1 MNRVVLIVFAVLL
14 LLFLLGGSLIGLYT
28 DWLWFGQ
35 VQYSAVFLT
44 VLTTKLW
51 LGAAG
56 AALLFFLLWVNL
68 RVARRPTHTTL
79 VFQGKNVLAI
89 SDRHLMEPRVNRML
103 PVAILLISLFAGLV
117 VANSLWEQV
126 LLYLH
131 PTEFGQKDPLFGND
145 IGFYV
150 FQFPLLKS
158 LYRLFMLAMGL
169 CVVLS
174 AAVYIFDEKVAVTE
188 HRQFIAL
195 PRVKRH
201 LLTLLGIML
210 LAKAL
215 SYRLSMYDLLYSPR
229 GVAAGA
235 SYTDV
240 HILLPVLWVLMVAA
254 GLAGIGV
261 IWFGFRKGW
270 MLVGSM
276 VAVWFGLSLLGAWAL
291 PAAVQGLK
299 VTPNELNA
307 ERPYIERNITF
318 TRAAYNVNDV
328 EERDFSTGE
337 SLTPELLEANQLT
350 VENIRLWDHRPLL
363 STYAQL
369 QAIRTYYDFY
379 DVDND
384 RYTIG
389 GEYRQVML
397 STRELNYEALPS
409 RTWVNERLTYTHG
422 YGVVLSPV
430 NRILHEGEPDFLLK
444 DIPPEGHADLEV
456 TRPEIYYGET
466 VNPYVL
472 VRTEAREFDYPVGD
486 QNEYTHYEGDGGV
499 PVGGWLKRLFWAFR
513 FKSMSILLNTDVHP
527 ESRIMLYRRVLD
539 RLQRIAPFLLFDQD
553 PYIVLSEGKLY
564 WICDAYT
571 RTAYYPYSQPMDNF
585 GNYVRNSV
593 KAIVDAY
600 DGTVDFY
607 VAEPD
612 DPIIRSYQKIFPD
625 TFKPLDEMSADLRRH
640 IRVPKTLFEIQA
652 QIYAKYHMT
661 DPQIFYQNEDLW
673 EFPKETYQQD
683 ERVMEPYHN
692 IMRLPGEAREQEEFV
707 LMLPFTPQGKHVLRA
722 WMCARNDGDQYGKLL
737 VYNFPKGG
745 QVDGPYQ
752 IEARISQNEQI
763 REQLAL
769 WTQGGDVVNRGNLL
783 VVPIPSQLKRGAP
796 VSPTETKGSLLY
808 VEPVFLRA
816 ALGDIPE
823 LKRVIVAYGDR
834 IVMERDLE
842 RGLDKLFGRESALAK
857 ASQPVPPDIGAK
869 QLGAEP
875 TSARLSPELARR
887 AWQHLQQAKESY
899 GDDWAKFG
907 QQMKKLEQVLK
918 DLNDQ
923 ANAQAPEP

>member
-1 MNRVVLIVFAVLL
+1 MNRMVPIVFAVLL
-14 LLFLLGGSLIGLYT
+14 LLFLLGGSLSGLYT
-28 DWLWFGQ
+28 DWLWFGH

-68 RVARRPTHTTL
+68 RVARRPTQTTL
-79 VFQGKNVLAI
+79 VFEGKNVLAI
-89 SDRHLMEPRVNRML
+89 PDRHLVELVELGVNRML
-103 PVAILLISLFAGLV
+103 PVAILLISLFAGLFV
-117 VANSLWEQV
+117 GNSLWEQV

-131 PTEFGQKDPLFGND
+131 PTEFGQKDPLFNND
-145 IGFYV
+145 LGFYV

-169 CVVLS
+169 CVALS

-188 HRQFIAL
+188 HRQFITL

-215 SYRLSMYDLLYSPR
+215 SYRLNMYDLLYSPR

-254 GLAGIGV
+254 GAAGIGV

-270 MLVGSM
+270 TLVGSI
-276 VAVWFGLSLLGAWAL
+276 VAVLFGLSLFGAWGL

-318 TRAAYNVNDV
+318 TRAAYNVSDV
-328 EERDFSTGE
+328 EERDFSAEE
-337 SLTPELLEANQLT
+337 SLTPELLEANKLT
-350 VENIRLWDHRPLL
+350 AENIRLWDHRPLL

-369 QAIRTYYDFY
+369 QAIRTYYDFH

-384 RYTIG
+384 RYTID

-397 STRELNYEALPS
+397 SARELNYEALPS
-409 RTWVNERLTYTHG
+409 RTWVNEQLTYTHG

-430 NRILHEGEPDFLLK
+430 NRILREGEPDFLLK
-444 DIPPEGHADLEV
+444 DIPPKGHSDLKL

-466 VNPYVL
+466 ANPYVF
-472 VRTEAREFDYPVGD
+472 VRTKAREFDYPVGD
-486 QNEYTHYEGDGGV
+486 QNEYTHYQGDGGV
-499 PVGGWLKRLFWAFR
+499 PVGGWMKRLLWAIR
-513 FKSMSILLNTDVHP
+513 FKSISILLNTDVHA

-539 RLQRIAPFLLFDQD
+539 RLQRLAPFLLFDQD
-553 PYIVLSEGKLY
+553 PYIVLSGGKLY

-571 RTAYYPYSQPMDNF
+571 RTAYYPYSQPTGNF

-593 KAIVDAY
+593 KAVVDTY

-612 DPIIRSYQKIFPD
+612 DPIIRSYQKVFPD

-640 IRVPKTLFEIQA
+640 IRVPKALFEIQA
-652 QIYAKYHMT
+652 RIYAKYHMT

-673 EFPKETYQQD
+673 EFPKETYRQD
-683 ERVMEPYHN
+683 EREMEPYHN

-707 LMLPFTPQGKHVLRA
+707 LMLPFTPHGKHVLRA

-737 VYNFPKGG
+737 VYNFPKGE

-769 WTQGGDVVNRGNLL
+769 WIQGGDVVIRGNLL
-783 VVPIPSQLKRGAP
+783 VVPIAN
-796 VSPTETKGSLLY
+796 SLLY
-808 VEPVFLRA
+808 VEPVFLQA
-816 ALGDIPE
+816 ARGEIPE

-842 RGLDKLFGRESALAK
+842 RGLDKLFGSESALAK

-869 QLGAEP
+869 QKGAEP
-875 TSARLSPELARR
+875 TSTRPSPELARR

-907 QQMKKLEQVLK
+907 QQMKELEQVLK

-923 ANAQAPEP
+923 ANAQVPEP

>member
-1 MNRVVLIVFAVLL
+1 MKRMVLIVIAVLL
-14 LLFLLGGSLIGLYT
+14 LLFLVGASLSGLYT

-35 VQYSAVFLT
+35 VQYSGVFLT
-44 VLTTKLW
+44 AITTKLW
-51 LGAAG
+51 LGVAG

-68 RVARRPTHTTL
+68 RIARRPTHTPL
-79 VFQGKNVLAI
+79 MFQGMNVLAI
-89 SDRHLMEPRVNRML
+89 PDRHLVEAPVNRML
-103 PVAILLISLFAGLV
+103 PVVILLISLFGGLV
-117 VANSLWEQV
+117 VGNALWEQL

-131 PTEFGQKDPLFGND
+131 PTEFGQKDPLFNND
-145 IGFYV
+145 LGFYV

-174 AAVYIFDEKVAVTE
+174 AAVYIFDERVAVTE
-188 HRQFIAL
+188 HRQFIIL

-215 SYRLSMYDLLYSPR
+215 SYRLNMYDLLYSPR

-240 HILLPVLWVLMVAA
+240 HILLPVLWVQMVAA
-254 GLAGIGV
+254 GAAGIGV
-261 IWFGFRKGW
+261 IWFGLRKGW
-270 MLVGSM
+270 ILAGSM
-276 VAVWFGLSLLGAWAL
+276 LAVWFGLSLLGALAL

-307 ERPYIERNITF
+307 ERRYIERNIAF
-318 TRAAYNVNDV
+318 TRAAYNVDDV
-328 EERDFSTGE
+328 DERAFSAEE

-350 VENIRLWDHRPLL
+350 IENIRLWDHRPLL

-369 QAIRTYYDFY
+369 QAIRTYYDFH

-397 STRELNYEALPS
+397 SARELNYEALPS

-430 NRILHEGEPDFLLK
+430 NRILREGEPDFLLK
-444 DIPPEGHADLEV
+444 DIPPEGHSDLKL

-466 VNPYVL
+466 VNPYIF
-472 VRTEAREFDYPVGD
+472 VRTKAREFDYPVGD

-499 PVGGWLKRLFWAFR
+499 PVGGWLKRLLWAFR
-513 FKSMSILLNTDVHP
+513 FKSMSILMNTDVHA
-527 ESRIMLYRRVLD
+527 ESRIMIYRRVLD

-607 VAEPD
+607 VAEPN
-612 DPIIRSYQKIFPD
+612 DPIIRSYQKVFPD
-625 TFKPLDEMSADLRRH
+625 TFKPLDEMSLDLRRH
-640 IRVPKTLFEIQA
+640 IRVPKALFQIQA

-661 DPQIFYQNEDLW
+661 DPEIFYQNEDLW
-673 EFPKETYQQD
+673 EFPKETYRQD
-683 ERVMEPYHN
+683 EREMEPYHN

-737 VYNFPKGG
+737 VYNFPKGE

-769 WTQGGDVVNRGNLL
+769 WIQGGDVVIRGNLL
-783 VVPIPSQLKRGAP
+783 VVPIPSQLERDAP
-796 VSPTETKGSLLY
+796 VSPIETKGSLLY
-808 VEPVFLRA
+808 VEPVFLQA
-816 ALGDIPE
+816 ARGEIPE

-842 RGLDKLFGRESALAK
+842 RCLDKLFGRESALAK
-857 ASQPVPPDIGAK
+857 AIQPVPPDIRAK
-869 QLGAEP
+869 QGGAEP
-875 TSARLSPELARR
+875 TSTLTRR

-907 QQMKKLEQVLK
+907 QQMKELEQVLK

-923 ANAQAPEP
+923 ANAQVPEP

>member
-1 MNRVVLIVFAVLL
+1 MKRMVLIVLAVLL
-14 LLFLLGGSLIGLYT
+14 LLFLIGGSLSGLYT

-35 VQYSAVFLT
+35 VQYSGVFLT

-56 AALLFFLLWVNL
+56 AVFLFCLLWVNL

-79 VFQGKNVLAI
+79 VFQGRNVLAI
-89 SDRHLMEPRVNRML
+89 PDRHLVEPRVNRML

-117 VANSLWEQV
+117 VGNSLWEQV

-131 PTEFGQKDPLFGND
+131 PTEFGQQDPLFNND
-145 IGFYV
+145 LGFYV

-158 LYRLFMLAMGL
+158 LYRLFMQALGL

-174 AAVYIFDEKVAVTE
+174 VAVYIFDEKVAVTE
-188 HRQFIAL
+188 ERQFSSL
-195 PRVKRH
+195 PGVKRH
-201 LLTLLGIML
+201 LLTLMGIML
-210 LAKAL
+210 MAKAL
-215 SYRLSMYDLLYSPR
+215 SYRLTMYDLLYSPR

-240 HILLPVLWVLMVAA
+240 HFLRPVLWVLMVAA
-254 GLAGIGV
+254 GAAAIGV
-261 IWFGFRKGW
+261 IWMGFRKRWKLAAG
-270 MLVGSM
+270 M
-276 VAVWFGLSLLGAWAL
+276 VAVWLGLSVLGTRAL
-291 PAAVQGLK
+291 PVAVQTLK
-299 VTPNELNA
+299 VTPNELSA
-307 ERPYIERNITF
+307 ERPYIEWNIEF
-318 TRAAYNVNDV
+318 TRAAYNVDDV
-328 EERDFSTGE
+328 EERDFADE
-337 SLTPELLEANQLT
+337 KSLTPELLEANQLT

-369 QAIRTYYDFY
+369 QAIRTYYDFH

-397 STRELNYEALPS
+397 SARELNYEALPS

-430 NRILHEGEPDFLLK
+430 NRILREGEPDFLLK
-444 DIPPEGHADLEV
+444 DIPPKGHADLKLD
-456 TRPEIYYGET
+456 RPEIYYGET
-466 VNPYVL
+466 VNPYVF
-472 VRTEAREFDYPVGD
+472 VRTKAQEFDYPVGD
-486 QNEYTHYEGDGGV
+486 QNEYTDYEGDGGV
-499 PVGGWLKRLFWAFR
+499 PVGGWLKRLLWAFR

-539 RLQRIAPFLLFDQD
+539 RLQKLAPFLLFDQD

-571 RTAYYPYSQPMDNF
+571 RTAYYPYSEPYSEPNSEPYSQPTGNF
-585 GNYVRNSV
+585 GNYIRNSV
-593 KAIVDAY
+593 KAVVDAY
-600 DGTVDFY
+600 DGTVHFY
-607 VAEPD
+607 VAERD
-612 DPIIRSYQKIFPD
+612 DPIIGSYQEIFPD
-625 TFKPLDEMSADLRRH
+625 MFQPLDEMSADLRLH

-652 QIYAKYHMT
+652 RIYAKYHMT

-673 EFPKETYQQD
+673 AFPKETYQQD
-683 ERVMEPYHN
+683 EREMEPYHN

-737 VYNFPKGG
+737 VYNFPKGE

-769 WTQGGDVVNRGNLL
+769 WIQGGDVVIRGNLL
-783 VVPIPSQLKRGAP
+783 VVPIAN
-796 VSPTETKGSLLY
+796 SLLY
-808 VEPVFLRA
+808 VEPVFLQA
-816 ALGDIPE
+816 ARGEIPE

-834 IVMERDLE
+834 IAMEKDLE
-842 RGLDKLFGRESALAK
+842 RSLDKLFGRESALAK

-869 QLGAEP
+869 PEGAEP
-875 TSARLSPELARR
+875 TSTTLSPELARR

-899 GDDWAKFG
+899 GDDWAEFG
-907 QQMKKLEQVLK
+907 QQMKTLEQVLK

>member
-1 MNRVVLIVFAVLL
+1 MNRMVLIVFAM
-14 LLFLLGGSLIGLYT
+14 LLFLLLLGASLSGLYT
-28 DWLWFGQ
+28 DWLWFEQ
-35 VQYSAVFLT
+35 VQYSGLFLT

-68 RVARRPTHTTL
+68 RIARRPTQATL
-79 VFQGKNVLAI
+79 VVPGKNVLAI
-89 SDRHLMEPRVNRML
+89 PDRHLVEPTVNRLL
-103 PVAILLISLFAGLV
+103 PVAILLVSLIAGLAV
-117 VANSLWEQV
+117 GTLWEQV

-131 PTEFGQKDPLFGND
+131 STEFGQQDPMFNND
-145 IGFYV
+145 LGFYV
-150 FQFPLLKS
+150 FQFPLLKL

-169 CVVLS
+169 CVALS

-188 HRQFIAL
+188 DRQFITL

-201 LLTLLGIML
+201 LLSLLGIML
-210 LAKAL
+210 MAKAL
-215 SYRLSMYDLLYSPR
+215 SYRLSMYDLLYSLR

-240 HILLPVLWVLMVAA
+240 HFLLPVLWLLMVVAA
-254 GLAGIGV
+254 VAGIGV
-261 IWFGFRKGW
+261 IWSGFLKGW
-270 MLVGSM
+270 KLAAGL
-276 VAVWFGLSLLGAWAL
+276 VAVWLGVSVLGGQAL
-291 PAAVQGLK
+291 PFMVQVLK

-307 ERPYIERNITF
+307 ERPYIERNIAF

-328 EERDFSTGE
+328 KERDFSGE
-337 SLTPELLEANQLT
+337 EPLTPELLEANKLT

-369 QAIRTYYDFY
+369 QAIRTYYDFH

-384 RYTIG
+384 RYTIN

-397 STRELNYEALPS
+397 SARELNYEALPS
-409 RTWVNERLTYTHG
+409 RTWVNEQLTYTHG

-430 NRILHEGEPDFLLK
+430 NRILREGEPDFLLK
-444 DIPPEGHADLEV
+444 DIPPVLHPDLENSKDLEL

-466 VNPYVL
+466 VNPYVF
-472 VRTEAREFDYPVGD
+472 VRTKAREFDYPVGD
-486 QNEYTHYEGDGGV
+486 QNKYTTYEGNGGV
-499 PVGGWLKRLFWAFR
+499 PVGGWLKRLLWSVR
-513 FKSMSILLNTDVHP
+513 FKNLSILLNTDVHA
-527 ESRIMLYRRVLD
+527 ESRIMLYRRVLV
-539 RLQRIAPFLLFDQD
+539 RLQRLAPFLVFDND
-553 PYIVLSEGKLY
+553 PYIVISEGKLY

-571 RTAYYPYSQPMDNF
+571 RTAHYPYSQPMGGSF
-585 GNYVRNSV
+585 GNYIRNSV
-593 KAIVDAY
+593 KAVVDAY
-600 DGTVDFY
+600 DGSVHLY

-612 DPIIRSYQKIFPD
+612 DPIIQSYQKIFPD
-625 TFKPLDEMSADLRRH
+625 MFQPLKKMMSQDLQDH
-640 IRVPKTLFEIQA
+640 IRVPKDLFEIQA
-652 QIYAKYHMT
+652 RIYAKYHMT

-673 EFPKETYQQD
+673 EFPKETYRQD
-683 ERVMEPYHN
+683 EREMEPYHN
-692 IMRLPGEAREQEEFV
+692 IMRLPGEAQEEEEFV

-737 VYNFPKGG
+737 VYNFPKGE

-769 WTQGGDVVNRGNLL
+769 WIQGGDVVIRGNLL
-783 VVPIPSQLKRGAP
+783 VVPIAN
-796 VSPTETKGSLLY
+796 SLLY
-808 VEPVFLRA
+808 VEPVFLQA
-816 ALGDIPE
+816 ARGEIPE
-823 LKRVIVAYGDR
+823 LKRVIVAYDDQ
-834 IVMERDLE
+834 IEMEKNLDLC
-842 RGLDKLFGRESALAK
+842 LDKLFNRESALAK
-857 ASQPVPPDIGAK
+857 ASPLVAPGKGDKPEDAK
-869 QLGAEP
+869 P
-875 TSARLSPELARR
+875 TSTRLSADLGRR
-887 AWQHLQQAKESY
+887 AWQYLQQAQESY

-907 QQMKKLEQVLK
+907 QQMKELEQVLK

>member
-1 MNRVVLIVFAVLL
+1 MNRMVLIVLAVLL
-14 LLFLLGGSLIGLYT
+14 LLFLLGGSLSGLYT

-35 VQYSAVFLT
+35 VQFSGVFLT

-89 SDRHLMEPRVNRML
+89 PDRHLVEPWVNRML
-103 PVAILLISLFAGLV
+103 LVAIPLISLFAGLV
-117 VANSLWEQV
+117 VGNSLWEQV

-131 PTEFGQKDPLFGND
+131 PTEFGQKDPLFNSD
-145 IGFYV
+145 LGFYV
-150 FQFPLLKS
+150 FQFSLLKS

-174 AAVYIFDEKVAVTE
+174 AAVYIFDERVAVTE
-188 HRQFIAL
+188 QGQFSGL

-201 LLTLLGIML
+201 LLTLMGIML
-210 LAKAL
+210 MAKAL
-215 SYRLSMYDLLYSPR
+215 SYRLNMYELLYSPR

-240 HILLPVLWVLMVAA
+240 HILRPVLWVLMVAA
-254 GLAGIGV
+254 GAAGIGV

-270 MLVGSM
+270 KLAAGL
-276 VAVWFGLSLLGAWAL
+276 VAVWLGVSVLGGRSL
-291 PAAVQGLK
+291 PAAVQVLR
-299 VTPNELNA
+299 VTPNELNL
-307 ERPYIERNITF
+307 EGPYIERNITF
-318 TRAAYNVNDV
+318 TRAAYNVDDV
-328 EERDFSTGE
+328 QERDFSAKE
-337 SLTPELLEANQLT
+337 SLTPELLEANKLT

-369 QAIRTYYDFY
+369 QAIRTYYDFH

-384 RYTIG
+384 RYTID

-397 STRELNYEALPS
+397 SARELNYEALPS
-409 RTWVNERLTYTHG
+409 RTWVNEQLTYTHG
-422 YGVVLSPV
+422 YGVVVSPV
-430 NRILHEGEPDFLLK
+430 NRILREGEPDFLLK
-444 DIPPEGHADLEV
+444 DIPPVGHPDLKLD
-456 TRPEIYYGET
+456 RPEIYYGET
-466 VNPYVL
+466 VNPYVF
-472 VRTEAREFDYPVGD
+472 VRTKAREFDYPVGE
-486 QNEYTHYEGDGGV
+486 QNEYTHYQGNGGV
-499 PVGGWLKRLFWAFR
+499 PVGGWLKRLLWAVR
-513 FKSMSILLNTDVHP
+513 FKSMSILLNTDVHA

-539 RLQRIAPFLLFDQD
+539 RLQRLAPFLFFDQD
-553 PYIVLSEGKLY
+553 PYIVLSGGKLY

-571 RTAYYPYSQPMDNF
+571 STAYYPYSQPMGNF
-585 GNYVRNSV
+585 GNYIRNSV
-593 KAIVDAY
+593 KAVVDAY
-600 DGTVDFY
+600 DGTVHFY

-612 DPIIRSYQKIFPD
+612 DPIIGSYQEIFPD
-625 TFKPLDEMSADLRRH
+625 MFRPLDEMSADLRRH

-652 QIYAKYHMT
+652 RIYAKYHMT
-661 DPQIFYQNEDLW
+661 DPQVFYQNEDLW
-673 EFPKETYQQD
+673 AFPKETYRQD
-683 ERVMEPYHN
+683 EREMEPYHN
-692 IMRLPGEAREQEEFV
+692 IMRLPGEAREKEEFV
-707 LMLPFTPQGKHVLRA
+707 LMLPFTPLGKHVLRA

-737 VYNFPKGG
+737 VYNFPKGE

-769 WTQGGDVVNRGNLL
+769 WIQGGDVVIRGNLL
-783 VVPIPSQLKRGAP
+783 VVPIA
-796 VSPTETKGSLLY
+796 ESLLY
-808 VEPVFLRA
+808 VEPVFLQA
-816 ALGDIPE
+816 ARGEIPE

-842 RGLDKLFGRESALAK
+842 RCLAELFGRESALAK
-857 ASQPVPPDIGAK
+857 ASQTASPDIGAK
-869 QLGAEP
+869 QGGAEP
-875 TSARLSPELARR
+875 TSTRLSPEFARR

-923 ANAQAPEP
+923 ANAQAPDP

>member
-1 MNRVVLIVFAVLL
+1 MLKRTVPIVLAVLFF
-14 LLFLLGGSLIGLYT
+14 LFLLGGSLIGLYT

-35 VQYSAVFLT
+35 VQYSAVFRT
-44 VLTTKLW
+44 MLTTKLW
-51 LGAAG
+51 VGAAG

-79 VFQGKNVLAI
+79 VFQGRNVLAI
-89 SDRHLMEPRVNRML
+89 PDRHLVEPLVNRLL
-103 PVAILLISLFAGLV
+103 PVAILLVSLFAGLAV
-117 VANSLWEQV
+117 GNSLWEQV
-126 LLYLH
+126 LLCLN
-131 PTEFGQKDPLFGND
+131 PMRFGQVDPLFDND
-145 IGFYV
+145 LGFYV

-158 LYRLFMLAMGL
+158 LYRFFMVAMGL

-174 AAVYIFDEKVAVTE
+174 AAVYIFDERVAMTE
-188 HRQFIAL
+188 DIQFSSL

-201 LLTLLGIML
+201 LLTLLGIILM
-210 LAKAL
+210 AKAL
-215 SYRLSMYDLLYSPR
+215 SYRLTMYELLYSPH

-240 HILLPVLWVLMVAA
+240 QILLPVLWVLIVAA
-254 GLAGIGV
+254 GVAAIGV
-261 IWFGFRKGW
+261 IWFGFRKGRKLAAGLLAVW
-270 MLVGSM
+270 LGVSVLGGRALP
-276 VAVWFGLSLLGAWAL
+276 VAVQ
-291 PAAVQGLK
+291 VLK

-328 EERDFSTGE
+328 EERDFSAGE

-363 STYAQL
+363 STYSQL
-369 QAIRTYYDFY
+369 QSIRTYYDFH

-397 STRELNYEALPS
+397 SARELNYEALPS
-409 RTWVNERLTYTHG
+409 RTWVNEQLTYTHG

-430 NRILHEGEPDFLLK
+430 NRILREGEPDFLLK
-444 DIPPEGHADLEV
+444 DIPPEGHPDLKLD
-456 TRPEIYYGET
+456 RPEIYYGET
-466 VNPYVL
+466 VNPYVF
-472 VRTEAREFDYPVGD
+472 VRTNAREFDYPVGD
-486 QNEYTHYEGDGGV
+486 QNKYTHYEGDGGV
-499 PVGGWLKRLFWAFR
+499 PVGGWLKRLLWAFR
-513 FKSMSILLNTDVHP
+513 LKSMSILMNTDVHA

-539 RLQRIAPFLLFDQD
+539 RLQRLAPFLLFDQD
-553 PYIVLSEGKLY
+553 PYIVLSGGKLY

-571 RTAYYPYSQPMDNF
+571 RTSYYPYSQPIEGPY

-607 VAEPD
+607 VFEE
-612 DPIIRSYQKIFPD
+612 DPIILSYQKVFPG
-625 TFKPLDEMSADLRRH
+625 TFKPMDEMSADLRRH

-652 QIYAKYHMT
+652 RIYAKYHMT

-673 EFPKETYQQD
+673 EFPKETYRQD
-683 ERVMEPYHN
+683 EREMEPYHN
-692 IMRLPGEAREQEEFV
+692 IMRLPGEAQEQEEFV

-737 VYNFPKGG
+737 VYNFPKGE

-769 WTQGGDVVNRGNLL
+769 WIQGGDVVIRGNLL
-783 VVPIPSQLKRGAP
+783 VVPIAN
-796 VSPTETKGSLLY
+796 SLLY
-808 VEPVFLRA
+808 VEPVFLQA
-816 ALGDIPE
+816 ARGEIPE
-823 LKRVIVAYGDR
+823 LKRVIAVYGDQ
-834 IVMERDLE
+834 IVMERNLE
-842 RGLDKLFGRESALAK
+842 LSLDKLFDRESALAK
-857 ASQPVPPDIGAK
+857 ASEPVPPDIRVK
-869 QLGAEP
+869 QWATEP
-875 TSARLSPELARR
+875 TSTRLSPELARR
-887 AWQHLQQAKESY
+887 AWQHLQQAQESY

-907 QQMKKLEQVLK
+907 QQMKQLEQVLK
-918 DLNDQ
+918 DLNDL
-923 ANAQAPEP
+923 ANAPATGSEAPNHGQSRRSP